1 MRPTLDIEQVA
12 TGEHWY
18 GTQAQEKGLVDEVG
32 TSDDL
37 LLNLMEGRELV
48 GCASPDVS
56 ACSTVLPIAR
66 QKARIACCYAGCSAD
81 KSRCCKENARQMPRV
96 FVLIDRGTSERVC
109 AVFKHVKYGGA
120 FGVGNPCSSRKYSP
134 LNTSTPLRCSTP
146 VASIPAGVF
155 MVANEFVCFDKQ

>member
-56 ACSTVLPIAR
+56 A
-66 QKARIACCYAGCSAD
+66 
-81 KSRCCKENARQMPRV
+81 
-96 FVLIDRGTSERVC
+96 
-109 AVFKHVKYGGA
+109 
-120 FGVGNPCSSRKYSP
+120 
-134 LNTSTPLRCSTP
+134 
-146 VASIPAGVF
+146 
-155 MVANEFVCFDKQ
+155 